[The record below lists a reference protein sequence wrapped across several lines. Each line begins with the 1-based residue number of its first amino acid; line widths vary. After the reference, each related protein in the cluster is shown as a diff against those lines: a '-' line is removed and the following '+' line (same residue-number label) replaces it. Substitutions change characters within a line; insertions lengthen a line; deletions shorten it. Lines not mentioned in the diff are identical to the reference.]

1 MLSTDSD
8 PIVAIATAP
17 GRGGIGVVRISIG
30 RAGEAAAESL
40 MRALTGQ
47 VLKPRHASYVGF
59 LDDAGNAL
67 DHGIALYFP
76 APHSYTGEHVLELQ
90 GHGGPIVLQLVLQR
104 CVDAGQDFALRLAEP
119 GEFTRRA
126 FLNDKLDLAQA
137 EAVAD
142 LIEASTEAAAR
153 SAGRSLEGAFSRDIH
168 ALVEEVVTLR
178 MLVEATLDFPEE
190 EIDFLE
196 AADARGKL
204 ARIRER
210 LAAVLR
216 DARQGAL
223 LREGLSVVL
232 AGQPNVGKSSLLNAL
247 AGAELAIVTP
257 IAGTTRDKVAQTIQ
271 IEGIPLHVVDTAG
284 LRDTEDEVE
293 KIGIARTWSEIEKAD
308 VVLHLLDARAVM
320 TAEDKRIAERFP
332 KGVPVLRVLNK
343 TDLTELPAAVRDLE
357 AEDGKAEGARCADL
371 REVRLSAK
379 HGDGIELLRAE
390 LLRIAGWQAGA
401 ESVYLARER
410 HLIAL
415 RAADEHLT
423 LAAQHADQNAHALDL
438 FAEEMRLAQ
447 EQLNSITGEFSSD
460 DLLGVIF
467 SRFCIGK

>member
-1 MLSTDSD
+1 MQTDSD

-17 GRGGIGVVRISIG
+17 GRGGIGVVRISCGAAGAAAADTLMQALFG
-30 RAGEAAAESL
+30 RALA
-40 MRALTGQ
+40 
-47 VLKPRHASYVGF
+47 PRHAVYVPF
-59 LDDAGNAL
+59 QDAGGAPL
-67 DHGIALYFP
+67 DRGIGLYFP
-76 APHSYTGEHVLELQ
+76 APHSYTGEHVVELQ

-104 CVDAGQDFALRLAEP
+104 CLDAGRAFGLRLAQP

-153 SAGRSLEGAFSRDIH
+153 SAGRSLDGAFSRDIR
-168 ALVEEVVTLR
+168 ALVDDVIALR

-204 ARIRER
+204 ARSRDA
-210 LAAVLR
+210 LARVQR

-271 IEGIPLHVVDTAG
+271 IEGIPLHIIDTAG

-293 KIGIARTWSEIEKAD
+293 RIGIARTWSEIERAD
-308 VVLHLLDARAVM
+308 VVLHLVDARDPMGTSDA
-320 TAEDKRIAERFP
+320 TIAARFP
-332 KGVPVLRVLNK
+332 AGVPVVRVWNK
-343 TDLTELPAAVRDLE
+343 IDLADVSAAAGD
-357 AEDGKAEGARCADL
+357 AADGAQ
-371 REVRLSAK
+371 EVWLSAK
-379 HGDGIELLRAE
+379 AGAGVDLLRAA
-390 LLRIAGWQAGA
+390 LLHVAGWQPGS

-410 HLIAL
+410 HLSAL
-415 RAADEHLT
+415 RAASEHLA
-423 LAAQHADQNAHALDL
+423 LAADHADRNAQALDL
-438 FAEEMRLAQ
+438 FAEELRLAQ
-447 EQLNSITGEFSSD
+447 EQLNSITGEFTSD